1 MLSSI
6 LTRLACDHNLFWS
19 AVGCS
24 RFKSLK
30 GLHLMPSDSRLIR
43 QRSFFKLPEPSE
55 PFRRK
60 KDYSHH
66 RKLGYPIEKM
76 FGIAADVNRYK
87 EFVPWCIG
95 SKIVRKVDERCSEV
109 QLTVG
114 FPPVVESYVSTSVSS
129 DTRLF
134 KQLISI
140 WQFYVVDSD
149 PANTCHLS
157 FSVGYKVMYEFQSPL
172 HAAIA
177 SLFFDEVTKKMIVAF
192 TERARTLYGPPS
204 AVV

>member
-1 MLSSI
+1 MCISI
-6 LTRLACDHNLFWS
+6 KWGDDEANGLVSFGYLKENYKFLLWYSMR
-19 AVGCS
+19 GCCIDCN
-24 RFKSLK
+24 FN
-30 GLHLMPSDSRLIR
+30 
-43 QRSFFKLPEPSE
+43 
-55 PFRRK
+55 
-60 KDYSHH
+60 
-66 RKLGYPIEKM
+66 YPIEKM

-157 FSVGYKVMYEFQSPL
+157 FSVGYKLSAPFFTVMYEFQSPL